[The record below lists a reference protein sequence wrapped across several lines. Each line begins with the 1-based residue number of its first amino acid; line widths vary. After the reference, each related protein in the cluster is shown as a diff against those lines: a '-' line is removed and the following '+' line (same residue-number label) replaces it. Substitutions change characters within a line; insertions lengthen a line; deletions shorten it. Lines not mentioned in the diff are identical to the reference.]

1 MTIGQSIGVLSHA
14 FKITN
19 DNEETVQLSIKIDFS
34 TASDD
39 DIKSWITS
47 NRVIAGQRPWR
58 SLSKSELIGLNEKL
72 FVAQNIGRKVKS
84 RAEQVQ
90 SMVNAGFPNKL
101 AKYAVDHPEE
111 FQEVMNKVE
120 VPKDVPEDDSVF
132 KDS

>member
-1 MTIGQSIGVLSHA
+1 MTIGQTIGVVKHA

-34 TASDD
+34 TATDN
-39 DIKSWITS
+39 DIKGWITS

-58 SLSKSELIGLNEKL
+58 SLSKVELTELDDKT

-101 AKYAVDHPEE
+101 AEYAVDHPDE

-120 VPKDVPEDDSVF
+120 VPTKE
-132 KDS
+132 